1 MRVVVVDDFTAS
13 PVVREVS
20 RPAPGSHEV
29 LVRLDASGLCH
40 TDIHA
45 HVVTV
50 PQGASAVLAGKV
62 PARIVF
68 EFASA

>member
-1 MRVVVVDDFTAS
+1 MRAVVVDDFTAS

-29 LVRLDASGLCH
+29 LARLEASGLSH
-40 TDIHA
+40 TDIRA
-45 HVVTV
+45 YVVTV
-50 PQGASAVLAGKV
+50 PQRASGVLAGKV